1 MRWMSYAAIMEA
13 KGLFRGFAD
22 NMRLVSLYCSLVRDE
37 RRCHV
42 SLHCPYLA
50 SDLVLSSI
58 VARGISILY
67 SGARRGSSLLDTQ
80 EVSTKKKERRSD
92 CIREKEERI
101 GTGDWQTH

>member
-1 MRWMSYAAIMEA
+1 MSYAAIMEA

-50 SDLVLSSI
+50 SDIVLSSI
-58 VARGISILY
+58 VARGISILW
-67 SGARRGSSLLDTQ
+67 GARRGSSLLDTQ

>member
-1 MRWMSYAAIMEA
+1 MSYAAIMEA

-50 SDLVLSSI
+50 RTSFFHLLWL
-58 VARGISILY
+58 GISILY